1 MMYKLDDSLTYNG
14 IPEGYSICR
23 FTKFKRFKCGKYMVV
38 VDPVTKDTS
47 YSVPRLDSWSNK
59 LKRVEV
65 KELTNKE
72 REKFIDL
79 MRKTYLKIGF
89 LL

>member
-1 MMYKLDDSLTYNG
+1 
-14 IPEGYSICR
+14 
-23 FTKFKRFKCGKYMVV
+23 MVV

>member
-1 MMYKLDDSLTYNG
+1 MMYKLDDSLNYNNV
-14 IPEGYSICR
+14 PEGYSICK
-23 FTKFKRFKCGKYMVV
+23 FTKFKRFKCGKYMVI
-38 VDPVTKDTS
+38 VDPITKDTF
-47 YSVPRLDSWSNK
+47 YSVLRLDHWSNK
-59 LKRVEV
+59 QKRIEV
-65 KELTNKE
+65 RELTNKE